1 LTATTTSREIK
12 DRLRDVRIVP
22 VTAFDDGDQ
31 AQDAAR
37 ALMRGGVAC
46 IEVTFRTAAAAE
58 AIARAAQVDGMLV
71 GAGTILSVA
80 QLHSA
85 VEAGARFGVA
95 PCLNPDVVG
104 AAQEIGLPF
113 FPGVATPTEIDRA
126 RELGIDTVKIFPAAS
141 LGGPAF
147 LKAVAAVF
155 PDVGFIPTGGIDAA
169 SAPQYLAVAS
179 VVAVGGSWVAPSDTV
194 RAGRYDEIAE
204 LARRA
209 REALS

>member
-1 LTATTTSREIK
+1 MTATTTSQEIQR
-12 DRLRDVRIVP
+12 RLSDVRIVP

-31 AQDAAR
+31 AQDTAR
-37 ALMRGGVAC
+37 ALIRGGVTC

-58 AIARAAQVDGMLV
+58 AIARAAEIDGLLV
-71 GAGTILSVA
+71 GAGTILSVE

-95 PCLNPDVVG
+95 PCLNPDVVA
-104 AAQEIGLPF
+104 AAQESGLPF

-126 RELGIDTVKIFPAAS
+126 RELGIDTVKVFPAGL

-147 LKAVAAVF
+147 LKAMAAVY

-169 SAPQYLAVAS
+169 SAPEYLAIPA
-179 VVAVGGSWVAPSDTV
+179 VVAVGGSWIAPSDAV

-204 LARRA
+204 RARRA